1 MLSDS
6 GAAQPTQILMQR
18 GSGERLGRY
27 FGDADTNIKKILL
40 IRALLFSKKMYIRKK
55 RIHKNRKFDQSKI
68 GLPYIMGE
76 RVIIIYKC

>member
-40 IRALLFSKKMYIRKK
+40 IRALLFSKKNVHKK
-55 RIHKNRKFDQSKI
+55 EKN
-68 GLPYIMGE
+68 P
-76 RVIIIYKC
+76 